1 MSTPSS
7 SSLPAIAAETLHALP
22 VLAMP
27 ALAEYFD
34 GSPIP
39 SFAIDA
45 NHVITQWNKACASV
59 TGFTAAQMIGTR
71 DHWKPFYDAQRMVLA
86 DLIVDGAMDD
96 LVANYYAGK
105 FHRSL
110 LIPGAFE
117 AEDFFPRVGSTGMWL
132 YFSAAPLHDAQG
144 NVVGAIEVL
153 QNVTQRRLAEDA
165 LRLTQSNL
173 EQLITQR
180 TYQLA
185 QSNARLEED
194 IRRREEVE
202 AELVRR
208 NVELTEINQ
217 QFSAVRQQLVQAD
230 RLASIGQLA
239 AGVAH
244 EINNPIGYIF
254 SNFGSLQTY
263 LTALFT
269 MLDAYERAEPL
280 ISTSAMRDDL
290 LTLRKRIEL
299 DYLKE
304 DIPVMM
310 RESMEGIDRVRKIVQ
325 DLKDFSRV
333 DNGLEWQW
341 ANLHHGIESTLNIVN
356 NEVKY
361 KADVVREFGE
371 LPDIEC
377 LPSQINQVV
386 MNLVVNAAHAIGPE
400 RGTIIVRSGT
410 DASTRT
416 VWIEVADNGSGISAD
431 VKARIFDPF
440 FTTKPVGMGTG
451 LGLSLAYGIIQKH
464 HGKIDVDSTPGRGT
478 VMRITLPIHQTAPVG
493 H

>member
-1 MSTPSS
+1 MLRPP
-7 SSLPAIAAETLHALP
+7 SSLPSLITTESAHELP
-22 VLAMP
+22 AFAMP
-27 ALAEYFD
+27 ALSEYFD

-45 NHVITQWNKACASV
+45 DHVITQWNKACASV

-71 DHWKPFYDAQRMVLA
+71 DHWKPFYATHRMILA

-96 LVANYYAGK
+96 LIANYYPGK
-105 FHRSL
+105 FHRSSMM
-110 LIPGAFE
+110 PNAFE
-117 AEDFFPRVGSTGMWL
+117 AEDFFSHLGSAGMWL
-132 YFSAAPLHDAQG
+132 HFSAAPLHDAQG

-153 QNVTQRRLAEDA
+153 QNVSERKFAEEA
-165 LRLTQSNL
+165 LQVNQANL

-180 TYQLA
+180 TSQLA

-208 NVELTEINQ
+208 NSELTDVNQ
-217 QFSAVRQQLVQAD
+217 QFSAMRQQLVQAD

-263 LTALFT
+263 LTALFA

-280 ISTSAMRDDL
+280 ISAPAVRDDL
-290 LTLRKRIEL
+290 LALRKRIEL

-400 RGTIIVRSGT
+400 RGTIIVRSGC
-410 DASTRT
+410 DAPTKT
-416 VWIEVADNGSGISAD
+416 VWIEVADNGSGISAE

-451 LGLSLAYGIIQKH
+451 LGLSLAYGVINKH
-464 HGKIDVDSTPGRGT
+464 HGKIDVDSTPGVGT
-478 VMRITLPIHQTAPVG
+478 VMRITLPIHQTEPVG